1 MHWCQ
6 ISQKILH
13 SPHLPLHS
21 LLGPV
26 FTLLQFQS
34 VMDVTMNIAVS
45 SNNTQCVNLDV
56 QDTHMHVKEMNIQ
69 LLQTYVKP
77 FCSLLD

>member
-1 MHWCQ
+1 
-6 ISQKILH
+6 
-13 SPHLPLHS
+13 
-21 LLGPV
+21 
-26 FTLLQFQS
+26 
-34 VMDVTMNIAVS
+34 MNIAVS

-69 LLQTYVKP
+69 LVQTYVKP